1 MKNLLTLSGT
11 ELASLIRSGEVTSRE
26 VVDAHIAHIEKV
38 NPELNAVVADRFA
51 KARAEANKADRTLK
65 EKGPENVPPFHGV
78 PCTIKESFSMRG
90 MPNTSGLVAR
100 KGLKVTRD
108 APTVLRMRRA
118 GAIPLGV
125 TNTSELCL
133 WMETNNRV
141 YGRTNNP
148 YRADR
153 IVGGSSGG
161 EGAIIGAGG
170 SPFGLGA
177 DVGGSIRMPAFFNGV
192 FGHKASPGI
201 VPNTGQYP
209 IAENEALRYL
219 SSGPLARRAEDLMPL
234 LRVMAGPDGED
245 PECKPCQLGDPA
257 KVRLG
262 DLNIIDVEGNGSI
275 HVTSDLK
282 EAQARALEAL
292 QKCGATAQEAKV
304 HRLKYSFDIW
314 SSMLNAAG
322 GTSFCDMLG
331 KSPTEAIKELVP
343 WAMRR
348 SPHTLPALILAMLEK
363 LPALTPGRTR
373 RFVEYGKALRNEVI
387 DLIGPRGVMLYPS
400 YPSPAPS
407 HYRPLW
413 PPFNW
418 QYTGIFNVLELPVTQ
433 VPLGLNADGVPL
445 GVQVVGIPGND
456 HVTIAVAMELERVF
470 GGWVPPERLFGKETP
485 ALQVA

>member
-11 ELASLIRSGEVTSRE
+11 ELAALIRTGEVTSRE
-26 VVDAHIAHIEKV
+26 VVDAHIAHIEAV
-38 NPELNAVVADRFA
+38 NPSLNAVVVDRFA
-51 KARAEANKADRTLK
+51 KARAEANRADRTLK
-65 EKGPENVPPFHGV
+65 EKGPDNLPPFHGV
-78 PCTIKESFSMRG
+78 PCTIKESFAFKG
-90 MPNTSGLVAR
+90 MPNTSGLMAR
-100 KGLKVTRD
+100 KDIKITAD
-108 APTVLRMRRA
+108 APTVARMRKA

-192 FGHKASPGI
+192 FGHKPSPGI

-234 LRVMAGPDGED
+234 LRVMAGPDGKD
-245 PECKPCQLGDPA
+245 AECKPCKLGDPS
-257 KVRLG
+257 KVRIA
-262 DLNIIDVEGNGSI
+262 DLNIIDVEGNGKI
-275 HVTSDLK
+275 HVTPDLK
-282 EAQARALEAL
+282 EAQQKAARALES
-292 QKCGATAQEAKV
+292 CGASVQEAKV
-304 HRLKYSFDIW
+304 NRLKHSFDIW

-322 GTSFCDMLG
+322 GTSFCEMLG
-331 KSPTEAIKELVP
+331 KSPTEAAKELLP
-343 WAMRR
+343 WALRK
-348 SPHTLPALILAMLEK
+348 SPHTLPALILAMIEK
-363 LPALTPGRTR
+363 LPALTPARNKRFIQYGR
-373 RFVEYGKALRNEVI
+373 ELRDEVI
-387 DLIGPRGVMLYPS
+387 QLIGPKGVMLYPS
-400 YPSPAPS
+400 YPAPAPA
-407 HYRPLW
+407 HYKPLW

-418 QYTGIFNVLELPVTQ
+418 QYCGIFNVLELPVTQ
-433 VPLGLNADGVPL
+433 VPLGLNKDGVPL

-456 HVTIAVAMELERVF
+456 HVTIAVAMELERIF
-470 GGWVPPERLFGKETP
+470 GGWIPPERFFGKEAP
-485 ALQVA
+485 VLQVA